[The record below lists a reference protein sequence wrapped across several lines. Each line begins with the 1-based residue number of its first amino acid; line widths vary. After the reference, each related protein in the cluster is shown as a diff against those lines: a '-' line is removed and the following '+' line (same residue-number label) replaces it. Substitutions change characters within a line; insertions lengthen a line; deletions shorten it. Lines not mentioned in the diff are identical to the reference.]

1 MFKTQTLIPP
11 TSKTLR
17 ITKLILRHTLT
28 IKTIS
33 KKSVVIE
40 SEDPL
45 THSTESKT
53 LDNNASELHAF
64 KNLVFLEVMMVS
76 SVEFSED
83 MVVVFSDSKSSALV
97 PLATKCTI
105 FKTLPPTHLAKVSTI
120 SLTDQSSTSLVEIY
134 HFYQVNQ

>member
-33 KKSVVIE
+33 KKLVVIE

-64 KNLVFLEVMMVS
+64 KSLDFLEVVTAS
-76 SVEFSED
+76 SVEFSDHMDSLEEFLED

-97 PLATKCTI
+97 LLATKCTI
-105 FKTLPPTHLAKVSTI
+105 FKTSLLTHLAKVSTT
-120 SLTDQSSTSLVEIY
+120 SLTDQSLT
-134 HFYQVNQ
+134 